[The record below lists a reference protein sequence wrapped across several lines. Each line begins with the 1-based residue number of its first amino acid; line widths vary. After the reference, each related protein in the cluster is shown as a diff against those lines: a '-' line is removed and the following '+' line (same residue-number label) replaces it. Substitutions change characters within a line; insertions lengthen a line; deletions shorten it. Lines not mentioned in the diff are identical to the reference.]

1 MDLACEMARHDAAEV
16 SSIWEEVVLCIV
28 DRLPISVLMVMLP
41 LDQLLK
47 MSDVS
52 QKESCR
58 SLSIRIIGRLCSRV
72 PLADAAA
79 GKALGLFPTP
89 SQPPPL
95 PHQQKQSQQ
104 QQLLPLAAASA
115 LPNPGPLVDR
125 ALSLCQDTSQVVRGH
140 TARQLHQLARVSGE
154 TITSVLLME
163 ELHELLK
170 CPPPLPPLHEYLKW
184 GQPPCVLNCILP

>member
-1 MDLACEMARHDAAEV
+1 MAHHDAAEV
-16 SSIWEEVVLCIV
+16 SNVWEEVVLCMV
-28 DRLPISVLMVMLP
+28 DRLPISVLTQMLP
-41 LDQLLK
+41 LDRLLK

-52 QKESCR
+52 QKENRR

-79 GKALGLFPTP
+79 GRALGLFPAP
-89 SQPPPL
+89 SQPAPQ

-104 QQLLPLAAASA
+104 QQQQQQPAAAA
-115 LPNPGPLVDR
+115 AAPTLPNPGPVVDR

-154 TITSVLLME
+154 AITGVLLME

-170 CPPPLPPLHEYLKW
+170 
-184 GQPPCVLNCILP
+184 